1 MAEDRND
8 MDDAALDWV
17 IRLRE
22 PGFDGWDA
30 FQAWLA
36 ADPAHATIYHR
47 LAITEAKLDDLFK
60 APLVIARSDI
70 APIRRPATRR
80 AWLGGAIAASI
91 AGIVGL
97 GMIER
102 QPALYQIETA
112 PGARRTIALEDGS
125 RITLNGGTRLTLDR
139 KNARYAMVE
148 RGEAMFNVVHDENA
162 PFRVSVG
169 DATLVDAGTAFN
181 VLRERGA
188 IEVEVAEGAVVYNPD
203 GEAVRLGPG
212 RTLRT
217 IDGEPHLV
225 LGMVNPSSVAG
236 WREGRLIYDGQTIAE
251 VADDLARWSGEA
263 VRADP
268 AVADKRFR
276 GVLSLSDGEDI
287 VRLAPLL
294 DVDVRR
300 SGSEWVLSQR
310 SQ

>member
-22 PGFDGWDA
+22 PGFDGWDT
-30 FQAWLA
+30 FQDWLA
-36 ADPAHATIYHR
+36 ADPAHADIYHR
-47 LAITEAKLDDLFK
+47 LAITEAKLEDLVK
-60 APLVIARSDI
+60 APPAIARTDV
-70 APIRRPATRR
+70 APVRRPVARR

-97 GMIER
+97 GMVEQ
-102 QPALYQIETA
+102 QPALYRIETA
-112 PGARRTIALEDGS
+112 PGARRTVALVDGS

-139 KNARYAMVE
+139 KNARYAVVE
-148 RGEAMFNVVHDENA
+148 HGEAMFNVVHDENA

-188 IEVEVAEGAVVYNPD
+188 VEVEVAEGAVVYNPD

-225 LGMVNPSSVAG
+225 LGMVNPGSVAG

-251 VADDLARWSGEA
+251 VADDLARWSGEV

-276 GVLSLSDGEDI
+276 GVLSLGDGEDI

>member
-22 PGFDGWDA
+22 PAFDGWDA

-36 ADPAHATIYHR
+36 ADAAHADIYQR
-47 LAITEAKLDDLFK
+47 LAIAEAELEDLLK
-60 APLVIARSDI
+60 APLVIARSGV
-70 APIRRPATRR
+70 ARVRRPVTRR

-181 VLRERGA
+181 VLREHGA

-203 GEAVRLGPG
+203 GEAVRLDRG

-225 LGMVNPSSVAG
+225 LGMVNPGSVAG

-251 VADDLARWSGEA
+251 VADDLTRWSGEA

-276 GVLSLSDGEDI
+276 GVLSLGDGEDI

-300 SGSEWVLSQR
+300 SGSEWVLSPR